1 MGPYYGAIHIRLH
14 IPLVNQFTFC
24 RDSFLG
30 KGCIESKK
38 PRPKGESAASWLIGK
53 NNNKRNPD
61 LFHPRAGHASAI
73 LPAMLPFPHA
83 LPHGDSCMKKLKF
96 IPVDLNKLPY
106 VERYPIMN
114 QSTIDTIKEEYGG
127 IYDGLKIWL
136 YSDTFRSRKLDPSVF
151 QGIVRFNEEIG
162 EFEIVALPR

>member
-1 MGPYYGAIHIRLH
+1 
-14 IPLVNQFTFC
+14 
-24 RDSFLG
+24 
-30 KGCIESKK
+30 
-38 PRPKGESAASWLIGK
+38 
-53 NNNKRNPD
+53 
-61 LFHPRAGHASAI
+61 
-73 LPAMLPFPHA
+73 
-83 LPHGDSCMKKLKF
+83 MKKQTF

-136 YSDTFRSRKLDPSVF
+136 YSDTFRNRKLDPSVF

-162 EFEIVALPR
+162 EYEIEAKESDMVWLSESELFKDYSVEDVVGKKGYDEYRKKRPDLL